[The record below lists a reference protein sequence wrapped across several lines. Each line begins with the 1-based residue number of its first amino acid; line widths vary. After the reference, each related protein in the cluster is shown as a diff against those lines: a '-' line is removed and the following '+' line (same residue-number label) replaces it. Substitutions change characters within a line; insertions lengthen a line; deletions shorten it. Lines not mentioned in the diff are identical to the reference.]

1 MKLADKSNIIT
12 TSKSIQSPVKS
23 NAIIDKTQCNCQ
35 SNSMLLDDN
44 NNANRKRIGE
54 NILTKNNKFRAKPFE
69 NKKIKCIFVVLRR
82 Y

>member
-1 MKLADKSNIIT
+1 
-12 TSKSIQSPVKS
+12 
-23 NAIIDKTQCNCQ
+23 
-35 SNSMLLDDN
+35 MLLDDN

-54 NILTKNNKFRAKPFE
+54 NILTKNNKFRVKSFE

>member
-1 MKLADKSNIIT
+1 MLLPAKSNGIT
-12 TSKSIQSPVKS
+12 CE
-23 NAIIDKTQCNCQ
+23 TQCNCQ

-54 NILTKNNKFRAKPFE
+54 NILTKNNKFRVKSFE
-69 NKKIKCIFVVLRR
+69 NKKIKRIFVVLRR

>member
-1 MKLADKSNIIT
+1 MLLPA
-12 TSKSIQSPVKS
+12 KS
-23 NAIIDKTQCNCQ
+23 NAIIGKTQCNCQ

-54 NILTKNNKFRAKPFE
+54 NILTKNNKFRVKSFE